1 MQWFLNLKISRK
13 LILSSALI
21 LAMTAALGLFAIVQL
36 RAVNASTEDVVL
48 NWMPSAILS
57 SAINTDTSDF
67 RILELQH
74 VSSFDAAAIPVI
86 DKKIAALGAAI
97 DARRAAYTKLIASPQ
112 EKKLFDTFSASWNAY
127 LVESKKLLELSSS
140 SKSTE
145 AMVLLNGASQTQ
157 FNTASAD
164 LLKLVELNNAGGK
177 QAGMAA
183 AQAYERARA
192 WIFAGIGVAL
202 VLGLVMAV
210 WIARLV
216 SAPLVRALDVA
227 RTVAAGD
234 LTSHIEVKS
243 SDETGL
249 LMAALKDMNAS
260 LLKIVGEVRMG
271 TDTIATASSQI
282 SAGNLDLS
290 SRTEQ
295 QASSLEETA
304 SSMEELTGTVK
315 QNADNARQATQLAQ
329 TASSIAVKGG
339 TVVSQVVATMGSINE
354 SSKKIVDIIS
364 VIDGIAFQTNIL
376 ALNAAV
382 EAARAG
388 EQGRGFAVVASEV
401 RNLAQRS
408 AAAARE
414 IKQLIGASV
423 EQVDI
428 GALLVDQAGATMT
441 EIVDSVRRVTDIM
454 SEIAAA
460 SQEQTV
466 GIEQINEAITQMD
479 EVTQQNAALVEE
491 AAAAAGALQD
501 QAQVLLQAVSV
512 FELGS
517 AALPTP
523 ATPRSATLSREL
535 AAPARTAPTPS
546 RSAPA
551 PARRIASN
559 TANNTAS
566 SAAPSNAEWE
576 EF

>member
-13 LILSSALI
+13 LILNSSLI

-36 RAVNASTEDVVL
+36 RAVNASTEDVV
-48 NWMPSAILS
+48 NNSMPSAILS
-57 SAINTDTSDF
+57 SAINTDTSNF

-86 DKKIAALGAAI
+86 DKKIATLGAAI
-97 DARRAAYTKLIASPQ
+97 DARRTAYIKLIASPE

-145 AMVLLNGASQTQ
+145 AMVLLNGASQTL
-157 FNTASAD
+157 FDTASAD
-164 LLKLVELNNAGGK
+164 LLKLVELNDKGGK
-177 QAGMAA
+177 TAGEHA
-183 AQAYERARA
+183 AQVYGTARA
-192 WIFAGIGVAL
+192 AIFAGIGVAL

-243 SDETGL
+243 TDETGM

-304 SSMEELTGTVK
+304 SSMEELTSTVK

-329 TASSIAVKGG
+329 TASTIAVKGG
-339 TVVSQVVATMGSINE
+339 TVVSQVVTTMGSINA

-408 AAAARE
+408 AAAAKE

-460 SQEQTV
+460 SQEQTM

-523 ATPRSATLSREL
+523 ATPRPAALVPQARPA
-535 AAPARTAPTPS
+535 AAPP
-546 RSAPA
+546 RSTPA
-551 PARRIASN
+551 PARRIASKAGSN
-559 TANNTAS
+559 TGNN
-566 SAAPSNAEWE
+566 AATSNAEWE